1 MFGVYIHWPFCK
13 SKCPYC
19 DFFSQV
25 PKSVEFDIW
34 KKAYLNELENYAEI
48 LPEKKVSSIF
58 FGGGTPSLMP
68 VSVMS
73 ELIEKIKSLWQTSDN
88 LEISMEGNPS
98 SLSVE
103 KLEQFKNAGINRIS
117 IGVQS
122 LNELD
127 LKFLG
132 RLHTVQQAV
141 DIVESAKKLFQNVS
155 MDLIYARP
163 NQTEIQW
170 EKELSTALSFNLP
183 HYSLYQ
189 LTIEEGTF
197 FHRKGIQ
204 QMPEQQAKD
213 LFLLTEELT
222 QKAGVPRYEVSNH
235 ARPGFECRH
244 NCLYWSTGE
253 WIGIGPAAHGRYTQN
268 NRFYADE
275 NPKSLSD
282 YLNHIKDVDILNL
295 DDKILEIVM
304 MALRTKWGIVAAD
317 FKTTFNRPYSAF
329 LNNKKIADFC
339 ADDMLIEDELGLRT
353 TTQGL
358 LILDYILSE
367 IF

>member
-1 MFGVYIHWPFCK
+1 MFGIYIHWPFCK

-19 DFFSQV
+19 DFFSKAQ
-25 PKSVEFDIW
+25 KNIDFDIW
-34 KKAYLNELENYAEI
+34 KTAYLNELEKYAI
-48 LPEKKVSSIF
+48 AIPEKKVSSIF

-68 VSVMS
+68 ISLMA
-73 ELIEKIKSLWQTSDN
+73 ELITKIRSLWETADDI
-88 LEISMEGNPS
+88 EISMEGNPS

-103 KLEQFKNAGINRIS
+103 KLEQLNEIGINRIS

-122 LNELD
+122 LNETD

-132 RLHTVQQAV
+132 RLHTVQQAI
-141 DIVESAKKLFQNVS
+141 DIIEAAKKIFQNVS

-163 NQTEIQW
+163 HQTEQQW
-170 EKELSTALSFNLP
+170 ENELSTALSFNLP

-204 QMPEQQAKD
+204 QMSEQQAKD
-213 LFLLTEELT
+213 LFLLTDELT

-235 ARPGFECRH
+235 ARPNFECRH

-253 WIGIGPAAHGRYTQN
+253 WIGIGPAAHSRYTQN
-268 NRFYADE
+268 QRFYADE

-282 YLNHIKDVDILNL
+282 YLNHVKNIDILNI
-295 DDKILEIVM
+295 DDKVLEIVM
-304 MALRTKWGIVAAD
+304 MALRTKWGINAQD
-317 FKTTFNRPYSAF
+317 FENMFSRPYSAF
-329 LNNKKIADFC
+329 LNNKKIAEFI
-339 ADDMLIEDELGLRT
+339 ADDILIEDNLGLRT
-353 TTQGL
+353 TTNGL

>member
-1 MFGVYIHWPFCK
+1 MFGIYIHWPFCK

-19 DFFSQV
+19 DFFSKAS
-25 PKSVEFDIW
+25 KSIEFDLW
-34 KKAYLNELENYAEI
+34 EKTYLNELEHYASL

-68 VSVMS
+68 VQMMAN
-73 ELIEKIKSLWQTSDN
+73 LIEKIKNLWTTTDD

-98 SLSVE
+98 SLSAE
-103 KLEQFKNAGINRIS
+103 KMEQFKQAGINRLS

-122 LNELD
+122 LDEQD

-132 RLHTVQQAV
+132 RLHTVQQAIDV
-141 DIVESAKKLFQNVS
+141 VNKAKEIFQNVS

-163 NQTEIQW
+163 NQTEQKW
-170 EKELSTALSFNLP
+170 EAELSTALSFNLP

-197 FHRKGIQ
+197 FHRKGVQ
-204 QMPEQQAKD
+204 QMSENQAKD

-235 ARPGFECRH
+235 ARPGFECHH

-268 NRFYADE
+268 QRFYAED

-282 YLNHIKDVDILNL
+282 YLNHIKNTDILSL
-295 DDKILEIVM
+295 DDKVLEIVL
-304 MALRTKWGIVAAD
+304 MALRTKWGIISKE
-317 FKTTFNRPYSAF
+317 FEQMFSHPYTAF

-339 ADDMLIEDELGLRT
+339 ADEFLIEDEFGLRT
-353 TTQGL
+353 TTKGL
-358 LILDYILSE
+358 LILDYIVSE